1 MIWRVRTDPSFRLG
15 NEGKVL
21 VVAGSTERKVVL
33 TALYNQELYSI
44 YNIYY
49 IYCKKRLCQNS
60 LNVGGGVSK

>member
-44 YNIYY
+44 YNTYY
-49 IYCKKRLCQNS
+49 IYTVKIQIFSSAIL
-60 LNVGGGVSK
+60 L

>member
-33 TALYNQELYSI
+33 TALYNQELYGI

-49 IYCKKRLCQNS
+49 IYIYTVKIQIFSSAIL
-60 LNVGGGVSK
+60 L

>member
-44 YNIYY
+44 YIYTVKSGCVK
-49 IYCKKRLCQNS
+49 IA
-60 LNVGGGVSK
+60 